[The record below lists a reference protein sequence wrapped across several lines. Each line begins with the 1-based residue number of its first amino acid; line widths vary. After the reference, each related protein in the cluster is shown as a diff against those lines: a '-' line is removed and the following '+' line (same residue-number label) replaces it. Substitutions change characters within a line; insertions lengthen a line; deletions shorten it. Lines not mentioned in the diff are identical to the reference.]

1 LTNRGVVT
9 TSNGNLTANAVNSG
23 YGYALSTIP
32 VSSGKYYCEISFEG
46 TMAHSTNY
54 NYIGIVP
61 TDSAAIYT
69 GQDIFRANGALSIDS
84 DSSVIR
90 GTIGTGSNDTNNTYQ
105 SSYGF
110 DENDTIGI
118 AIDCDTPQVTFYKN
132 GTSIGTFP
140 HTMQSN
146 KSWYLFVNDWANAA
160 DFTGYILN
168 AGQKPFKFSPPDG
181 FQPINA
187 ANVRPETV
195 ISRPDQYVGIITHTQ
210 NPGAVKRYQTPG
222 KFAPDLVWAKERG
235 GSSAHNLFDT
245 VRGATK
251 RLRSNTGNAEDTQS
265 NMVQAFHNDGF
276 TYGVEYP
283 NNSGQSGIY
292 WCWKAGGNKNT
303 FNVDDVGYQY
313 YLQSPTGTSTPV
325 YSGYCS
331 GTQYS
336 STYSYAKAFDNS
348 TSTVSFASNGN
359 TITFTPPGGIANS
372 GNILVTFD
380 NGSVTDG
387 GGSADFQI
395 NGSSVKSFFQ
405 TAITADGGGSGS
417 SRVATITGITT
428 ITSMSWSRIAD
439 NDLFGVR
446 KIVING
452 SETLTDGATIAPT
465 GASVGT
471 KQGFSIIK
479 FTGSGSGT
487 PSIPHGLSEAPTF
500 IIQKDT
506 EASTSWRAFAYDGST
521 WKIGNLNNTDSFT
534 SATETAPTSSLFY
547 ANGNGNAANTQIA
560 YLWHDVPGLQKFGTY
575 EGSGVAGNYVHLG
588 FRPALIWIKSV
599 DTTSIQNWGI
609 IDSTRS
615 YANVGNHTLALNL
628 DNGESAFGGG
638 ESVFGASNKIDLLSD
653 GFVLRETSG
662 FGNTSGITFLYCAWA
677 EAPSIDLY
685 GGGANAR

>member
-1 LTNRGVVT
+1 
-9 TSNGNLTANAVNSG
+9 
-23 YGYALSTIP
+23 
-32 VSSGKYYCEISFEG
+32 
-46 TMAHSTNY
+46 
-54 NYIGIVP
+54 
-61 TDSAAIYT
+61 
-69 GQDIFRANGALSIDS
+69 
-84 DSSVIR
+84 
-90 GTIGTGSNDTNNTYQ
+90 
-105 SSYGF
+105 
-110 DENDTIGI
+110 
-118 AIDCDTPQVTFYKN
+118 
-132 GTSIGTFP
+132 
-140 HTMQSN
+140 
-146 KSWYLFVNDWANAA
+146 
-160 DFTGYILN
+160 
-168 AGQKPFKFSPPDG
+168 
-181 FQPINA
+181 
-187 ANVRPETV
+187 
-195 ISRPDQYVGIITHTQ
+195 
-210 NPGAVKRYQTPG
+210 
-222 KFAPDLVWAKERG
+222 
-235 GSSAHNLFDT
+235 
-245 VRGATK
+245 
-251 RLRSNTGNAEDTQS
+251 
-265 NMVQAFHNDGF
+265 
-276 TYGVEYP
+276 
-283 NNSGQSGIY
+283 
-292 WCWKAGGNKNT
+292 
-303 FNVDDVGYQY
+303 
-313 YLQSPTGTSTPV
+313 
-325 YSGYCS
+325 
-331 GTQYS
+331 
-336 STYSYAKAFDNS
+336 
-348 TSTVSFASNGN
+348 
-359 TITFTPPGGIANS
+359 
-372 GNILVTFD
+372 
-380 NGSVTDG
+380 
-387 GGSADFQI
+387 
-395 NGSSVKSFFQ
+395 
-405 TAITADGGGSGS
+405 
-417 SRVATITGITT
+417 
-428 ITSMSWSRIAD
+428 MSWSRIAD